1 MILSIYGYGQPVL
14 KRVAENISPDYPE
27 LNTLIEN
34 MFETMYNASGVG
46 LAAPQVGL
54 GIRLFVVDTVQTM
67 DEGKE
72 AEGIKK
78 AFINAEIIEY
88 NGDEAPYEEGC
99 LSIPDIRGDVDRP
112 AIIRIKYLDE
122 NFKEHDE
129 IYSGV
134 NARVIQ
140 HEYDHIDG
148 VLFIEKLKPLKKQL
162 IRRKLEN
169 IKKGKVSAEYKMKFV
184 GMARPK

>member
-1 MILSIYGYGQPVL
+1 MVKQFQIMILSIYGYGQPVL

-78 AFINAEIIEY
+78 AFIN
-88 NGDEAPYEEGC
+88 
-99 LSIPDIRGDVDRP
+99 
-112 AIIRIKYLDE
+112 
-122 NFKEHDE
+122 
-129 IYSGV
+129 
-134 NARVIQ
+134 
-140 HEYDHIDG
+140 
-148 VLFIEKLKPLKKQL
+148 
-162 IRRKLEN
+162 
-169 IKKGKVSAEYKMKFV
+169 
-184 GMARPK
+184 